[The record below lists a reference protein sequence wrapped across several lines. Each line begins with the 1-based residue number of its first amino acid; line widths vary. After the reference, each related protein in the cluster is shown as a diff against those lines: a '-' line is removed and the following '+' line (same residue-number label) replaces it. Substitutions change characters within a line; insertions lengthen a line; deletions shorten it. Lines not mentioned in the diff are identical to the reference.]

1 MDDTNN
7 VTNTVKNNMDTKY
20 TKVYWLVVSTPLK
33 NMSSSGGMMKFPLYG
48 KMKFMFQT
56 TNQYIF
62 YHISVIQ
69 LQPTTNS
76 GVLGI

>member
-20 TKVYWLVVSTPLK
+20 TKVYWLVVSTTLK
-33 NMSSSGGMMKFPLYG
+33 NMSSSVGMMKFPLYG

-62 YHISVIQ
+62 CHISVIQ